1 MAIHRS
7 KEADEIIGEK
17 ICCSN
22 DGFIRLVDYMGT
34 DSSIVQAA
42 RVSYGKGTK
51 TLLEDRNLIRYLM
64 RHRHTTPF
72 EMVEMTFHAR
82 MTIFVAI
89 QCVRHRTANINEYS
103 MRYSEPLDMYY
114 LPEPENIAEQSK
126 DNKQGRKQDPL
137 NRKEAINIRDE
148 MNYNMSN
155 SFETYNKFN
164 QQGLAR
170 ELSRIILPTGA
181 YTEWYWKNDLHNT
194 LHFLNLRMD
203 KHAQKEIRDYAN
215 AMSTI
220 VKKIAPLAYEAFED
234 YRLNAKTFS
243 KQEMKA
249 LDYIVNDFHSQHE
262 IIQEAKHA
270 GLKGRELK
278 EFLNKLK

>member
-17 ICCSN
+17 IYCSD

-82 MTIFVAI
+82 MPIFVAR
-89 QCVRHRTANINEYS
+89 QWVRHRTANINEYS

-215 AMSTI
+215 AMATV
-220 VKKIAPLAYEAFED
+220 VKKIAPLTYEAFED

>member
-17 ICCSN
+17 IYCSD

-82 MTIFVAI
+82 MPIFVAR
-89 QCVRHRTANINEYS
+89 QWVRHRTANINEYS